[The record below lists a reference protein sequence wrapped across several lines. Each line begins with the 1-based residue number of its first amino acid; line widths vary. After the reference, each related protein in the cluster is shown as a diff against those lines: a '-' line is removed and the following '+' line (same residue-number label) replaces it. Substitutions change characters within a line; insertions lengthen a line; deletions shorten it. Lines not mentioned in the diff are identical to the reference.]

1 MRIEA
6 FTEGRDPAR
15 PEANEDRFLVLPGR
29 AYAAIDGVTSR
40 LGTRYDGML
49 SGQYGAVLVRDALEA
64 RLGGGRAAPGD
75 ARALVAELTAT
86 IAAAYARHGTLD
98 VARRDPNHRFA
109 TTLALVLEHPSE
121 IEILLVGDSG
131 VRIGC
136 ARDIRLD
143 KDLDRVTANLRQ
155 AAWRALAP
163 ACPDAARREALARRV
178 TWNGAGQDP
187 AGLEGAL
194 DAAALAA
201 LGAEAVASSLRAMPH
216 LPRAE
221 VERLVG
227 GGILGAQG
235 GFQNDPASPLGYSC
249 LDGFAVA
256 MGRVHHE
263 RLPRAGLSCVE
274 LYTDGYFRPGDGFGL
289 EAWERAFAEV
299 EREDPHKIGAHAGV
313 KGSIGGM
320 RSDDRTYVGVRW
332 NS

>member
-64 RLGGGRAAPGD
+64 RLGGGRPAPGD

-86 IAAAYARHGTLD
+86 IAAAYERHGTLER
-98 VARRDPNHRFA
+98 ARRDPNHRFA

-131 VRIGC
+131 VRVDC

-143 KDLDRVTANLRQ
+143 KDLDRVTASLRQ
-155 AAWRALAP
+155 AAWRALART
-163 ACPDAARREALARRV
+163 CPDEARREMLARRV
-178 TWNGAGQDP
+178 TWNGARQDP
-187 AGLEGAL
+187 AALEGAL

-201 LGAEAVASSLRAMPH
+201 IGAEAVALSLRAMPH

-235 GFQNDPASPLGYSC
+235 GFQTTRHRRSAIPASTASRWRWAASTTSACRAPGCPASSSTPTAIS
-249 LDGFAVA
+249 GPATA
-256 MGRVHHE
+256 SASTPGSAPS
-263 RLPRAGLSCVE
+263 PRSSAR
-274 LYTDGYFRPGDGFGL
+274 TRT
-289 EAWERAFAEV
+289 
-299 EREDPHKIGAHAGV
+299 
-313 KGSIGGM
+313 
-320 RSDDRTYVGVRW
+320 RSARMPA
-332 NS
+332 